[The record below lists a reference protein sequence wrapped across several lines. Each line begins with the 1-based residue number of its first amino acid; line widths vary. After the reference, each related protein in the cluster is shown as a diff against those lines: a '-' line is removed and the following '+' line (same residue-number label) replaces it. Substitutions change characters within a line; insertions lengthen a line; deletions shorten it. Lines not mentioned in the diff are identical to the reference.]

1 MFGFGR
7 RRKQRTKTWHSKVA
21 GVTYPNDDGT
31 SRQAILKKCRVGEAL
46 TLSHEPMPE
55 SPYAVAVRRASNGE
69 QLGWLP
75 VDTALHIAQ
84 KLQVGQ
90 RIDAR
95 ISDLTGGGLI
105 RKRTRGCN
113 IELTEY
119 L

>member
-7 RRKQRTKTWHSKVA
+7 RRKQRTKTWHSKVV
-21 GVTYPNDDGT
+21 GVTHPNDDGT

-55 SPYAVAVRRASNGE
+55 SPYAVAVRRASTGE

-75 VDTALHIAQ
+75 TNTAVQISQ
-84 KLQVGQ
+84 KLKAGR

-95 ISDLTGGGLI
+95 IEDLTGGGMLF
-105 RKRTRGCN
+105 KRTRGCN

>member
-1 MFGFGR
+1 MFGFVR
-7 RRKQRTKTWHSKVA
+7 RRKQRTKTWYSKVA
-21 GVTYPNDDGT
+21 GVTHLNADGT

-46 TLSHEPMPE
+46 TLVR
-55 SPYAVAVRRASNGE
+55 SPVPQDQNAVKVCRASTGE

-75 VDTALHIAQ
+75 AGTAAKVTRTLASG
-84 KLQVGQ
+84 KRV
-90 RIDAR
+90 DAR